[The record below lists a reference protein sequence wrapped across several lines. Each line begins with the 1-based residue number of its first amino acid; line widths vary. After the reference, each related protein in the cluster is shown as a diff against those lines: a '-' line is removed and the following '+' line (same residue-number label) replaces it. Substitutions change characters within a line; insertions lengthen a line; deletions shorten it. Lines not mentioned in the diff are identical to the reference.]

1 MGREKN
7 GFNQTLLFCFLLL
20 FWWFFVPFFGHLTR
34 MPRLPRSMRAS
45 STPNPIVM
53 PNAIFF
59 PLIFRVAT
67 VWQCRGKLI
76 ESIINDATYERC
88 ALRTQRAQWSLI
100 FSPFSNLSWV
110 LVRIPVDWNRFFNT
124 FRFVWYTLWLYRN
137 LHRSPLICAVL
148 ALLAICKRSALTS
161 KILPSPE
168 IRAGLLSTRY
178 FLRWMQCVGQLCI
191 DMRPKSLFKLFYTN
205 LEFCSLIYVNISLRL
220 MSNRCSSCI
229 YLTVSVRCLQHRC
242 LSSADDD
249 NTTTRNSK

>member
-148 ALLAICKRSALTS
+148 LCWQFVNDLRRHQRSSRHPKYGLA
-161 KILPSPE
+161 
-168 IRAGLLSTRY
+168 
-178 FLRWMQCVGQLCI
+178 
-191 DMRPKSLFKLFYTN
+191 FYTV
-205 LEFCSLIYVNISLRL
+205 LPTMDAMRWTIVHRYAPEKPFQIVLHESWILFTHLRQ
-220 MSNRCSSCI
+220 
-229 YLTVSVRCLQHRC
+229 Y
-242 LSSADDD
+242 
-249 NTTTRNSK
+249 